1 MAAKTEK
8 SGPDPIRYP
17 TDLLLASQ
25 ELGGY
30 QRDFA
35 KALLTGPDYTINE
48 AKDILDKFFKG
59 GGC

>member
-1 MAAKTEK
+1 MAVKAEKT
-8 SGPDPIRYP
+8 GPAPIRYP
-17 TDLLLASQ
+17 TGQLLESAALA
-25 ELGGY
+25 GY

-35 KALLTGPDYTINE
+35 GALLTGPDYTLQE